1 MIEVSFFRMMFGLE
15 INDKF
20 NRLFSR
26 LFNITENWNCMV
38 VELGSCVENSWK
50 WQLNW
55 RKYFCLCFWR
65 KFGNWLC
72 NFNLKPRR
80 EVVWMWSFD
89 HSGFYD
95 FLLRQRFSL
104 QQPNQQ
110 ILGPVFICFKLAGS
124 HFRFELWQLTL
135 GWDFWTSVT
144 RW

>member
-1 MIEVSFFRMMFGLE
+1 MKLHGCRIRILCGKFLE
-15 INDKF
+15 MATDLEEIFLLVLLKK
-20 NRLFSR
+20 
-26 LFNITENWNCMV
+26 I
-38 VELGSCVENSWK
+38 
-50 WQLNW
+50 
-55 RKYFCLCFWR
+55 
-65 KFGNWLC
+65 WLLVC

-124 HFRFELWQLTL
+124 HFRFEL
-135 GWDFWTSVT
+135 
-144 RW
+144 